1 MQKILNNKLILGTVQ
16 MGLPYGINNNS
27 GKISLQNSIEI
38 LEYAF
43 NNGIETLDSAE
54 SYGNAHEVI
63 GIFHDQNP
71 NKIFRVITKLP
82 HQVND
87 DIVKKVDGYLKEL
100 KVNQLETLMFHSY
113 ASYEENIE
121 NFGLLKRL
129 KLDKKIKT
137 IGVSVYTNNEIE
149 KVILNDD
156 IDIIQLPFNLFD
168 NTNLRSDILM
178 KAKSKGKIIH
188 TRSALLQGLFFKD
201 IDDTNKIVQK
211 LKKELTLI
219 SEISRNEKT
228 SISALALSYCL
239 HQKTIDNVL
248 IGVDSLSQLK
258 DNIKSISYKITPQ
271 TIEHIDTI
279 EIKNLDLLN
288 PSLWK

>member
-113 ASYEENIE
+113 ASYEDNIG
-121 NFGLLKRL
+121 NFSVLKRL

-201 IDDTNKIVQK
+201 LNSTNKIAQK
-211 LKKELTLI
+211 LKKELALI
-219 SEISRNEKT
+219 SEISRNENT

-239 HQKTIDNVL
+239 LQKTIDNVL
-248 IGVDSLSQLK
+248 IGVDSLNHLK

-271 TIEHIDTI
+271 TIEHINTI
-279 EIKNLDLLN
+279 KIKNLDLLN